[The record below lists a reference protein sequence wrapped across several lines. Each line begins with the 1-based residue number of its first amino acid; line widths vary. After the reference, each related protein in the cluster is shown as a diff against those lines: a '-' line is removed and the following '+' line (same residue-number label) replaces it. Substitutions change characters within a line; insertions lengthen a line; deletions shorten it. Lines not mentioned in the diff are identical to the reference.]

1 MIRAVALSCVLLVSA
16 VARAWAQ
23 SPAPAPIVFFDI
35 AAPAEAAGVLRRP
48 LRPYQSHAGRA
59 AAAAIHARNPIGIG
73 PWYNATGVM
82 IAKDVDD
89 LGQPSLAPSLPL
101 RNPCPRVFGGTT
113 FFL

>member
-1 MIRAVALSCVLLVSA
+1 
-16 VARAWAQ
+16 
-23 SPAPAPIVFFDI
+23 
-35 AAPAEAAGVLRRP
+35 
-48 LRPYQSHAGRA
+48 
-59 AAAAIHARNPIGIG
+59 
-73 PWYNATGVM
+73 M